1 MYTITMQ
8 GDTRPIPIYDPRD
21 ERLCV
26 QSAVI
31 EYEANTA
38 GTATL
43 VIPYA
48 HKNYSGIFALF
59 PNKEPRIVEF
69 YDDNE
74 CIFKGRITARE
85 VDFNLTST
93 ITVTGL
99 MADLEN
105 VVRIPY
111 DYSDNSKWNN
121 ITGNKVKWLFNHL
134 IINQYNGNKSR
145 FIDDVG
151 KLYNYI
157 PFAID
162 TNKFTIGSNEKRIY
176 RKSDEYS
183 NLWEVAERDFFG
195 SDLGG
200 YLYPNYNYTVHDEDT
215 NTDVPHIG
223 VCYEKNFSQQSIQ
236 KIELGKNLLDVIQSR
251 DIGEMITAVY
261 PLGKYGSDDYVI
273 IHGYGPGHLLE
284 PKDGDTIVGH
294 DNIVYYE
301 GSLYN
306 KALIRNYGVREVTYI
321 VEDCADTEVVDV
333 LIPKTCTFLE
343 GQQPKRTINA
353 TGFDLGLTNSQ
364 ISKIKPFTQVQVV
377 SAPHSIND
385 RFNLTKMTLDIINP
399 QSTAIQLTS
408 TTAE

>member
-8 GDTRPIPIYDPRD
+8 GGTRPIPIYDPRD

-31 EYEANTA
+31 EYEVNTA

-48 HKNYSGIFALF
+48 HKNYSGIFAIF
-59 PNKEPRIVEF
+59 TNKEPRIVEF
-69 YDDNE
+69 YDDND
-74 CIFKGRITARE
+74 CIFKGRITTRE

-121 ITGNKVKWLFNHL
+121 VTGNKVKWLFNHL
-134 IINQYNGNKSR
+134 IINQYNSKKSQ
-145 FIDDVG
+145 FIADIG
-151 KLYNYI
+151 ELYNYI

-162 TNKFTIGSNEKRIY
+162 TNKFTIGSNGKRIY

-200 YLYPNYNYTVHDEDT
+200 YLYPNYNYTY
-215 NTDVPHIG
+215 NGNSYIG
-223 VCYEKNFSQQSIQ
+223 VCYEKNFSQQSTQ
-236 KIELGKNLLDVIQSR
+236 KIELGKNLLDVIR
-251 DIGEMITAVY
+251 TDDISEMVTAVY
-261 PLGKYGSDDYVI
+261 PLGKYGSEDYVI
-273 IHGYGPGHLLE
+273 IHGKSGQSYPDE
-284 PKDGDTIVGH
+284 PEQGSTVDSDN
-294 DNIVYYE
+294 NIVFYA

-306 KALIRNYGVREVTYI
+306 KALIRHYGVREVPYI

-333 LIPKTCTFLE
+333 LIPKACAFLE
-343 GQQPKRTINA
+343 SQQPKRTINV
-353 TGFDLGLTNSQ
+353 TGFDLGLTNAQ
-364 ISKIKPFTQVQVV
+364 IAKIKPFTQVQAV
-377 SAPHSIND
+377 SAPHGIND
-385 RFNLTKMTLDIINP
+385 WFNLTKMTLDIINP
-399 QSTAIQLTS
+399 QSTAIQLTA